1 VIFNRFKFS
10 RDIGIDLGTANTLIH
25 VSGKGVVLQEPSVVA
40 MDLEEGIPL
49 AVGKEAKLMLGRTPG
64 NIRAVRPLRD
74 GVIADFDAAEQMIK
88 TFIQKCN
95 EGKGIVA
102 PRIVIGIPS
111 GVTSVE
117 RRAVREAGLAG
128 AREVHLIDEP
138 VALEERIYVEKF
150 AKHNSTIWTWLKK
163 ANSLRRYGK
172 QKSDGI
178 NGLIQHLGLDGLET
192 ENHFD
197 PKNDDLADWFS
208 GSPDWVRR
216 S

>member
-1 VIFNRFKFS
+1 MNMFLTNKTRLKIK
-10 RDIGIDLGTANTLIH
+10 DI
-25 VSGKGVVLQEPSVVA
+25 VK
-40 MDLEEGIPL
+40 
-49 AVGKEAKLMLGRTPG
+49 
-64 NIRAVRPLRD
+64 
-74 GVIADFDAAEQMIK
+74 
-88 TFIQKCN
+88 
-95 EGKGIVA
+95 
-102 PRIVIGIPS
+102 RIS
-111 GVTSVE
+111 
-117 RRAVREAGLAG
+117 L
-128 AREVHLIDEP
+128 DEP

-178 NGLIQHLGLDGLET
+178 NGLIQNLGLDGLET
-192 ENHFD
+192 EKHFD